1 MLNLN
6 HLAGAIAFLALAWLA
21 MHALKGGRT
30 GRRSDV
36 STLVK
41 RAIVGIVAGLTT
53 RVLVHDSGL
62 EGSDLTVLAIPIG
75 LGFAAALVYR
85 G

>member
-1 MLNLN
+1 MPNLN
-6 HLAGAIAFLALAWLA
+6 HLAGALAFLALAWLA
-21 MHALKGGRT
+21 IHALKGGRP
-30 GRRSDV
+30 GRRSDM
-36 STLVK
+36 SSLVK
-41 RAIVGIVAGLTT
+41 RAIVGIIAGLTT

-62 EGSDLTVLAIPIG
+62 PSSDVTLLAIPIG